1 VPLCCSS
8 VFSFVFGIV
17 ANATLQYFFVL
28 YPLIHCL
35 TLSTSKC
42 RNFALTTCI
51 SLYTVQGYYL
61 IACSWCW
68 LSFDNL
74 AFYAASVD
82 STAQTGHPGTGDLQ
96 EELYQ
101 MVKHATIPLAL
112 SLLAY
117 FHLYRYDFHFL
128 FPRNSFYCFLLV
140 CSFAKQPSLFSLFF
154 KIKLQLKSIQVWY
167 LRISGRLLV
176 FWRICV
182 HMTICA
188 MEQMVSRCTKV
199 TIFFGQ

>member
-1 VPLCCSS
+1 MLEEKASNCLDKKNWKWQPYIHNSGAVIYYSLRWLPFLLSWLS
-8 VFSFVFGIV
+8 AFFLHEMLFSFVFGIV

-42 RNFALTTCI
+42 RNFALTICI
-51 SLYTVQGYYL
+51 SLYTVQGCYL

-82 STAQTGHPGTGDLQ
+82 STAQTGHPGAGDLQ

-101 MVKHATIPLAL
+101 MVKRATIPLAL
-112 SLLAY
+112 LLAY

-154 KIKLQLKSIQVWY
+154 
-167 LRISGRLLV
+167 
-176 FWRICV
+176 
-182 HMTICA
+182 
-188 MEQMVSRCTKV
+188 
-199 TIFFGQ
+199 